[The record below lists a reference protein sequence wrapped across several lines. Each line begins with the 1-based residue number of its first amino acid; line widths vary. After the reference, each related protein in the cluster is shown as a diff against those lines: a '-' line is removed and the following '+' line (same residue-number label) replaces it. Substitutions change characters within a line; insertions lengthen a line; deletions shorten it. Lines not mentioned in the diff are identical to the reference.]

1 MQQVHIDI
9 VYTANCTAW
18 EQTAF
23 LVDQV
28 LTDLG
33 LAGDYTYWLC
43 EDEDQAW
50 EWDFIGSPTVLIDG
64 KDPFRSPGEEP
75 GLRLRS
81 YFSAEKGM
89 VPHPTYEMLH
99 SYLLKYAD
107 VDF

>member
-1 MQQVHIDI
+1 MLVRIDI
-9 VYTANCTAW
+9 VYTADCTSW

-33 LAGDYTYWLC
+33 LQGEYFYWLC

-75 GLRLRS
+75 GLRLRT

-89 VPHPTYEMLH
+89 VAHPTYEMLR
-99 SYLLKYAD
+99 SFLLKYAD
-107 VDF
+107 FDF